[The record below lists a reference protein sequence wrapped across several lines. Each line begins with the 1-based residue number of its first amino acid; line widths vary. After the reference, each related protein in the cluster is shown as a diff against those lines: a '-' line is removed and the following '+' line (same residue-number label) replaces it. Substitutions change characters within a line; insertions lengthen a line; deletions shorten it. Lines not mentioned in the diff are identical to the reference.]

1 MNDLKFWA
9 LIMCGGAMLRESGGA
24 MLRDS
29 MSAPLAEIGK
39 LFQRNMMLHVSY
51 AHCIEI

>member
-9 LIMCGGAMLRESGGA
+9 LVMCGGAMLRES
-24 MLRDS
+24 
-29 MSAPLAEIGK
+29 MSAPLAEIDK